1 MEHREVPLTALLC
14 RLSAAAPR
22 CAGLPGQ
29 WRGGAAQLRA
39 GGSGHG
45 DSEEADRGRHVTS
58 VWQCCTIPIYGLYH
72 VIVAGL

>member
-1 MEHREVPLTALLC
+1 MREGPSLGTMKLREVPLTALVF

-39 GGSGHG
+39 GGSRHG
-45 DSEEADRGRHVTS
+45 DREEADRGRHVTS
-58 VWQCCTIPIYGLYH
+58 VLQCCTMSI
-72 VIVAGL
+72 

>member
-1 MEHREVPLTALLC
+1 MEHREVPLTALVC

-39 GGSGHG
+39 GGGGHG
-45 DSEEADRGRHVTS
+45 DRQEADRGRHVSS
-58 VWQCCTIPIYGLYH
+58 VLQCCTMSI
-72 VIVAGL
+72 